1 METVSL
7 NCTGNHNFQRAD
19 DVIFCTNCGDI
30 KPLTEKKYDREDI
43 IRELFEIYEK
53 EREKIAAA
61 NKEEME
67 RLEKMCQQ
75 EVKRGKIVQLKSE
88 EYPRL
93 YKDSFLFE
101 HFLKKRGFK
110 LLSMTNEHAVC
121 HLEDYTILK
130 LYKGPLEDVF
140 VKK

>member
-1 METVSL
+1 METVSS
-7 NCTGNHNFQRAD
+7 Q
-19 DVIFCTNCGDI
+19 CTNN
-30 KPLTEKKYDREDI
+30 KYDREDI
-43 IRELFEIYEK
+43 IQELSQIYEK
-53 EREKIAAA
+53 HREEIAST
-61 NKEEME
+61 NGKEME
-67 RLEKMCQQ
+67 RLEKMCKQ

-121 HLEDYTILK
+121 HLEDYTIIK
-130 LYKGPLEDVF
+130 LYEGPLEDVF